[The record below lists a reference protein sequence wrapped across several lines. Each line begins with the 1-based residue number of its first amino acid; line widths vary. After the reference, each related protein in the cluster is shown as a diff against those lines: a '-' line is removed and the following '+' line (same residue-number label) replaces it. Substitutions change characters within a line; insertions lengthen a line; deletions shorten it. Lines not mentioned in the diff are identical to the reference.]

1 MQKDQQNL
9 SAIELIV
16 HEFNTRL
23 AAVETK
29 VDRIDENT
37 QDVVKAFQ
45 SAKGAF
51 TVLDFIGKLAKPVIW
66 ILAVGSAISFLWAE
80 WLRR

>member
-1 MQKDQQNL
+1 MQNDITHKEIYDRLIQSEKKFDHLDQ
-9 SAIELIV
+9 
-16 HEFNTRL
+16 
-23 AAVETK
+23 K

-37 QDVVKAFQ
+37 QDVVRAFQ

-51 TVLDFIGKLAKPVIW
+51 VVLDFIGKLAKPVLW
-66 ILAVGSAISFLWAE
+66 VVAVGSAIAFLWSE